1 MPNYLIGKENLPNVY
16 IDSITIDDDSMSIEL
31 CMYDF
36 TNETAST
43 WKNNA
48 HMQDLK
54 VLVATTN
61 NQNIINLINISGSS
75 LLDFQTNEFVVYKS
89 ITIQDFETDGTI
101 RQFSKFK
108 HKLEFNYGY
117 LSEDTLNVYACTMV
131 DIGLFTNPQ
140 LNKYCGAVTG
150 EKIFVNGEV
159 PTESGYFY
167 YPDTN
172 EEYGGPVHLHN
183 EEFMENSMHS
193 SAPHKV
199 VRYVPETNSKI
210 TDERG
215 S

>member
-1 MPNYLIGKENLPNVY
+1 
-16 IDSITIDDDSMSIEL
+16 
-31 CMYDF
+31 
-36 TNETAST
+36 
-43 WKNNA
+43 
-48 HMQDLK
+48 
-54 VLVATTN
+54 
-61 NQNIINLINISGSS
+61 
-75 LLDFQTNEFVVYKS
+75 
-89 ITIQDFETDGTI
+89 
-101 RQFSKFK
+101 
-108 HKLEFNYGY
+108 
-117 LSEDTLNVYACTMV
+117 MV
-131 DIGLFTNPQ
+131 DIDLFTNPQ

-210 TDERG
+210 KDERTP
-215 S
+215 